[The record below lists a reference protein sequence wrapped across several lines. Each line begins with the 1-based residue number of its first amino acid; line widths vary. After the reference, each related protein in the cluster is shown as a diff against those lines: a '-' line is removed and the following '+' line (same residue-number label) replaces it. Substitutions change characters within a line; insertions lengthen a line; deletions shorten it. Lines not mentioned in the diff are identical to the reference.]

1 MEKSVSPF
9 HRPALTSTRHQKS
22 SIGYGFCVFTL
33 ETLTVVEKHPRYLFR
48 KRATGC
54 SYKETTEALQRTVAK
69 SIFTAYSLATTH
81 RSSIKEYWSSALADR
96 QKFNMADNTVRSEDV

>member
-1 MEKSVSPF
+1 MTPSF
-9 HRPALTSTRHQKS
+9 ITA
-22 SIGYGFCVFTL
+22 
-33 ETLTVVEKHPRYLFR
+33 LTVVEKNIQDTFSEN
-48 KRATGC
+48 G
-54 SYKETTEALQRTVAK
+54 YKEATEALQRTVAK